1 MTSNS
6 VILPFLAATLLCLAS
21 CNNAERADD
30 KGAEQPSIETTND
43 GVQMDPEIQLEGH
56 KIRVMQGPYVSDG
69 SPTPEANEFAA
80 KLISMLPD
88 MKKVASAS
96 LLETYN
102 DSWLDDDHDKLT
114 AEQFIANLTSPEL
127 VIYDAIGAATIYF
140 PDSDMFGGHMVAVSV
155 WEGEID
161 DASLK

>member
-1 MTSNS
+1 
-6 VILPFLAATLLCLAS
+6 
-21 CNNAERADD
+21 
-30 KGAEQPSIETTND
+30 
-43 GVQMDPEIQLEGH
+43 
-56 KIRVMQGPYVSDG
+56 
-69 SPTPEANEFAA
+69 
-80 KLISMLPD
+80 MLPD

-127 VIYDAIGAATIYF
+127 VIYDAINAATIYF
-140 PDSDMFGGHMVAVSV
+140 SDSDMFGGHMVAVSV